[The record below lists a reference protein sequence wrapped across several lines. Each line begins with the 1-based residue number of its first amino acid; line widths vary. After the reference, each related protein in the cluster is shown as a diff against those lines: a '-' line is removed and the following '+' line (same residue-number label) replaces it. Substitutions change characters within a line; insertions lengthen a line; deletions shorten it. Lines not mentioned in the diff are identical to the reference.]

1 MPPKTI
7 LITGCS
13 AGGIGDGLAQAFHQR
28 GQKVIA
34 TARSLSKI
42 RHLKELGITVL
53 ALDVTIEASLKE
65 AAENVSAITGGR
77 LDILVNNAGLCNPLR
92 SLRTE
97 IS

>member
-13 AGGIGDGLAQAFHQR
+13 AGGIGDGLAQAFHRR
-28 GQKVIA
+28 GQEVIA
-34 TARSLSKI
+34 TARSLSKM
-42 RHLKELGITVL
+42 GITVL

-65 AAENVSAITGGR
+65 AVEKVSAITGGR
-77 LDILVNNAGLCNPLR
+77 LDILVNNAGLCNPLL
-92 SLRTE
+92 SLGTE